1 MWGNNQAKNSVKGID
16 EAVDIL
22 IEQMCAT
29 DTYKAYVEE
38 KRRVENDEGCI
49 EKIRRYRALSE
60 EIQNMSD
67 DERVRDGDRIEN
79 ELDQITM
86 DARVLDYVQ
95 AEIDFARMFQ
105 KAINKITDAIDMID

>member
-1 MWGNNQAKNSVKGID
+1 MWGNNQAKSSINSIE
-16 EAVDIL
+16 EAVDVL

-29 DTYKAYVEE
+29 DAYKAYMEE
-38 KRRVENDEGCI
+38 KHRVENDESCV

-67 DERVRDGDRIEN
+67 EERSRDGARIED
-79 ELDQITM
+79 ELDKITM

-105 KAINKITDAIDMID
+105 KAINRITDAIDMID